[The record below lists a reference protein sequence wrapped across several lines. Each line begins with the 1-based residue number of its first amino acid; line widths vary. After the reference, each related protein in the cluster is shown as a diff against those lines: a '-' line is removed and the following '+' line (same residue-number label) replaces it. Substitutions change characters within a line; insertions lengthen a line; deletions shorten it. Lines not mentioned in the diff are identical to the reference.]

1 MKGAYQYYRP
11 VLIPSRD
18 VRGTQSQKMWYNKLL
33 NRIQSFDEEA
43 SCFNVY
49 AQWLYL

>member
-1 MKGAYQYYRP
+1 
-11 VLIPSRD
+11 
-18 VRGTQSQKMWYNKLL
+18 MWYNKLL

-49 AQWLYL
+49 AQWLCL